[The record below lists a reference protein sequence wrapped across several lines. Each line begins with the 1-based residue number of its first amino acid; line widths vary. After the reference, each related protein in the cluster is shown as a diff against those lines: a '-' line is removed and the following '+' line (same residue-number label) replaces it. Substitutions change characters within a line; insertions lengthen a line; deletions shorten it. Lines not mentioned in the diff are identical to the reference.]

1 MRREPLRDD
10 LTMADGQRVR
20 SMQRADPFGGIDP
33 STVPTDDLLADQRQ
47 WARGQQALGLAG
59 GPSTAVRQVAMAVP
73 QVPTE
78 VESVIVTA
86 PRPATRTPAKP
97 ATVTGP
103 LTGRPGAAAYLA
115 GIVNAIA
122 GGPNQTQLIDQFGFK
137 GHVTRGSGRDV
148 RADGKVKAIPLPVG
162 ASGTLEPPSGRAEI
176 TVSGV
181 KGRGVSLPDRIRIY
195 TTQSGELDFDLPGP
209 IKVGPISI
217 VPKGT
222 HVIGTPDPPGRKR

>member
-10 LTMADGQRVR
+10 LSMADWHRVR

-33 STVPTDDLLADQRQ
+33 STAPTDDLPPDQWQ
-47 WARGQQALGLAG
+47 WARGRQARGLVG
-59 GPSTAVRQVAMAVP
+59 GSTTPVRQVAFAAP

-78 VESVIVTA
+78 VESVTVTA
-86 PRPATRTPAKP
+86 PQPTTRTPAKP

-103 LTGRPGAAAYLA
+103 LTGRPGAAAYVA

-122 GGPNQTQLIDQFGFK
+122 GGPNQTQPIDKAGFK
-137 GHVTRGSGRDV
+137 GQVTRGSGRDV
-148 RADGKVKAIPLPVG
+148 RADGKVREIPLPVG
-162 ASGTLEPPSGRAEI
+162 ASGTLEPPTGRAEI
-176 TVSGV
+176 TLSGV
-181 KGRGVSLPDRIRIY
+181 KGRGVGLPDRIRIY
-195 TTQSGELDFDLPGP
+195 TTPSGELDFDLPGP